1 MHDGIMTLH
10 CTWASLTLPKHMTRQ
25 ITRYYYASS
34 KSAWEPTLKQFKQST
49 QILFWK
55 GSGRD
60 PPDYRCATGWKHD
73 AGPIPL
79 PCDGICGDS
88 WSCMETSRNPHSQ
101 RDALRWNCPMD
112 FPVGCHVTVALSHY
126 MHTGRD
132 ETICLHNWKGVI
144 FKPDEHSP
152 DIICIPTKSLAAY
165 HPNKSKHD
173 QLIWQ
178 WWITQSRAD
187 GIWSPNLQSIDQLDK
202 TKNFPVAD
210 GFVGFTRMFWYLGF
224 GSLISYNL
232 REDDNITARIVA
244 TNTSRDAQKVVWHNP
259 HLDLQSHSNELAP
272 SYPQET

>member
-1 MHDGIMTLH
+1 MHIGWG
-10 CTWASLTLPKHMTRQ
+10 TWASKTECVFFP
-25 ITRYYYASS
+25 
-34 KSAWEPTLKQFKQST
+34 PPQFFYFYHS
-49 QILFWK
+49 
-55 GSGRD
+55 
-60 PPDYRCATGWKHD
+60 
-73 AGPIPL
+73 
-79 PCDGICGDS
+79 
-88 WSCMETSRNPHSQ
+88 HSQ
-101 RDALRWNCPMD
+101 EHEAAIMTIQRAFCFWCTHAGCSSTIAAQPALRWNCPPD
-112 FPVGCHVTVALSHY
+112 FPIGCHVTVALSHY